1 VPKAIDVTNESQ
13 YRAAI
18 TEAESTF
25 GPVSF
30 LFSNAGI
37 GGAHKALVDLSLD
50 ELDAIMSVS
59 FRAVFIGMKYALP
72 AIKRAG
78 GGAILNCG
86 SLLSFKGAPRRRDY
100 AAAKHAVIALTK
112 TAAGEHAQDRI
123 QINCLCPG
131 LIDTALQHAS
141 EVSVNPADPNY
152 ERRRFE
158 SAIPMGRYGTPE
170 EVADLAA
177 FLLSGAV
184 PYLTGVA
191 IPLDGARRC
200 DEPTSIE
207 RAVLLSGDIRNKVLQ
222 RHRMAGIEDLLKF
235 EDISIRIT
243 TVSRSE
249 ESNRLRLG
257 MEGNASFLQSL
268 VFADDVDHV
277 ESDVGQSGVTCG
289 AIGDRTF
296 PNRSQVLENLEMRIS
311 RAEQR

>member
-1 VPKAIDVTNESQ
+1 MIDYDFHGRTGIVTGAGSGIGRATTLRLVASGATVIAVGRRQDALTETANEAAKLDGRCVPKAIDVTNESQ

-18 TEAESTF
+18 SEAESTF
-25 GPVSF
+25 GSVSF

-50 ELDAIMSVS
+50 ELDAIMNVS

-86 SLLSFKGAPRRRDY
+86 SLLSFKGAPRRGDY

-123 QINCLCPG
+123 QVNCLCPG
-131 LIDTALQHAS
+131 PIDTELQHAS
-141 EVSVNPADPNY
+141 EVLVNPADPNY
-152 ERRRFE
+152 ERRRFA
-158 SAIPMGRYGTPE
+158 SAIPMGRYGAPE

-191 IPLDGARRC
+191 IPLDGALL
-200 DEPTSIE
+200 
-207 RAVLLSGDIRNKVLQ
+207 AV
-222 RHRMAGIEDLLKF
+222 
-235 EDISIRIT
+235 
-243 TVSRSE
+243 
-249 ESNRLRLG
+249 
-257 MEGNASFLQSL
+257 
-268 VFADDVDHV
+268 
-277 ESDVGQSGVTCG
+277 
-289 AIGDRTF
+289 
-296 PNRSQVLENLEMRIS
+296 
-311 RAEQR
+311 